1 MIAAGGAFQG
11 CSEAL
16 GLAHRTRVPGVG
28 GLIPFRPDI
37 RFPRSRPYLQ
47 RGANS
52 PMAALDQI
60 YDEAIALQEGGR
72 LDEAVKKLEQL
83 VEQDPEYA
91 LAHSAL
97 SVFYGRLERLDEAV
111 EHAQKVCA
119 LEPDDAF
126 SYVAL
131 SLICQKAGRIE
142 EAEVASMEA
151 RRRQSTAEYD

>member
-1 MIAAGGAFQG
+1 
-11 CSEAL
+11 
-16 GLAHRTRVPGVG
+16 
-28 GLIPFRPDI
+28 
-37 RFPRSRPYLQ
+37 
-47 RGANS
+47 
-52 PMAALDQI
+52 MAALDQI
-60 YDEAIALQEGGR
+60 YDEAIALQEGGQ

-119 LEPDDAF
+119 LEPDDPF

-151 RRRQSTAEYD
+151 RRRQSMAEYD